1 MTEYI
6 MMAKIEKYNSNEW
19 FEVTHVNLDTG
30 EIMIN
35 DGVSYIAKTFDL
47 NTGVEVKI
55 VEEVRE

>member
-6 MMAKIEKYNSNEW
+6 MIAKIEKYNSNEW

-35 DGVSYIAKTFDL
+35 DGVNYIAKTFDL
-47 NTGVEVKI
+47 NTGVELKI